1 MMLVETVT
9 WDADAGWQPD
19 LPHPDGRSALVLVFG
34 HLPDAGQLDAGHR
47 DPLSGPADPFAE
59 LSSVWSGHAVL
70 GCSTAGQLMH
80 GDLPEAPV
88 VAVVIRF
95 DRTTLR
101 HHHVEL
107 TKAGGARN
115 AGRDLADVM
124 DDPKLRGVFVV
135 GDGHAV
141 NGASLAAGFADRLPD
156 IPVSGGLAG
165 NGLSAESTWSL
176 VDGVRCTGWVSAVGF
191 VGDHIELGFGAAGGW
206 DVLGPE
212 RLVTQSYGNVLYEL
226 DGQPALALYRD
237 HLGELGDDLPN
248 AAVGFPM
255 SIRDLDDRTVVR
267 TVWSV
272 NPATDSLRLGGD
284 VPQGS
289 VAQLLHASPDRLV
302 EGAHQAARRAAIG
315 HEEFAIAVSC
325 SARRRV
331 LGERSDEEVDAALE
345 ALDPGVHL
353 VGFYSNS
360 SLCPDGGQID
370 LHNQTMTITTF
381 RERTEVNA

>member
-1 MMLVETVT
+1 MLVETVT
-9 WDADAGWQPD
+9 WNPDAGWQPA
-19 LPHPDGRSALVLVFG
+19 LPHPDERSTLVLVFG
-34 HLPDAGQLDAGHR
+34 HLPDDDQLDAGHPN
-47 DPLSGPADPFAE
+47 PLTGHVDPFAE
-59 LSSVWSGHAVL
+59 LARTWSGHAVL
-70 GCSTAGQLMH
+70 GCSTAGQLVH
-80 GDLPEAPV
+80 DGLPEAPL
-88 VAVVIRF
+88 VAVIIRF
-95 DRTTLR
+95 DRTVLR
-101 HHHVEL
+101 HHHVEVNP
-107 TKAGGARN
+107 AGGARN
-115 AGRDLADVM
+115 AGRDLAEAM
-124 DDPKLRGVFVV
+124 ADPKLRGVFVV

-141 NGASLAAGFADRLPD
+141 NGVLLAAGFADRLPD
-156 IPVSGGLAG
+156 MALSGGLAG
-165 NGLSAESTWSL
+165 NGLRAESTWSL
-176 VDGVRCTGWVSAVGF
+176 VNGVRRTGWVSAVGF

-226 DGQPALALYRD
+226 DGQPALSLYRD

-289 VAQLLHASPDRLV
+289 VAQLLHASTDRLV

-315 HEEFAIAVSC
+315 HEELAIAVSC

-331 LGERSDEEVDAALE
+331 LGDRSDEELDAALE
-345 ALDPGVHL
+345 ALDPGVRL
-353 VGFYSNS
+353 VGFYSYS
-360 SLCPDGGQID
+360 SLSPADGLID
-370 LHNQTMTITTF
+370 LHNQTMTITTM
-381 RERTEVNA
+381 RERIEVSA